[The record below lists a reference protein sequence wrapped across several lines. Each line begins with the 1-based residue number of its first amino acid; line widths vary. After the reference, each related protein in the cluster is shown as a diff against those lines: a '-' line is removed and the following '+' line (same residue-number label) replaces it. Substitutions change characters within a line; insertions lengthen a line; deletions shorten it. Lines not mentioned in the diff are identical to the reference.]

1 MKLRKLGTTD
11 LNVSELC
18 LGTMQFGWTADE
30 RASFA
35 VMDAFAEAGGNFL
48 DSADMYSNWAPDN
61 PGGVSEEVI
70 GRWLKERRNRD
81 RMVVATKVRARMWEG
96 EDGEGLSR
104 AHIVRA
110 VDDSLRRL
118 QVDTIDLYQCHW
130 PDEDTPIEETLS
142 AFSELIG
149 AGKVR
154 YVGVSNYSA
163 EQLEEA
169 LKVAD
174 DKHLPRFA
182 SLQPHYNLVLRF
194 EFEWTLADLCQREG
208 LAVIPYSPL
217 AGGLLTGK
225 YRKDRPLPDS
235 ARAGAVKSHMTEQ
248 ALRVVDLLE
257 ATAKAHGTS
266 PATVALAWLMA
277 RPAVT
282 APIIGANTTRQ
293 LADLLPATEL
303 RLSDEEL
310 KALDEVGKGM

>member
-1 MKLRKLGTTD
+1 MKLRRLGTTD

-48 DSADMYSNWAPDN
+48 DSADVYSNWAPGN

-70 GRWLKERRNRD
+70 GRWMKARRNRD
-81 RMVVATKVRARMWEG
+81 RVVVATKVRGRMWEG
-96 EDGEGLSR
+96 ADGEGLSR

-110 VDDSLRRL
+110 VEDSLRRL
-118 QVDTIDLYQCHW
+118 QVEAIDLYQCHW

-142 AFSELIG
+142 AFSELID

-154 YVGVSNYSA
+154 YIGASNYTA
-163 EQLEEA
+163 EQLEAA

-174 DKHLPRFA
+174 EKRLPRFVCF
-182 SLQPHYNLVLRF
+182 QPHYNLVLRF
-194 EFEWTLADLCQREG
+194 GFEWALAGLCQREG

-225 YRKDRPLPDS
+225 YRKGRPLPDS
-235 ARAGAVKSHMTEQ
+235 ARAQAVKSHMTDQ
-248 ALRVVDLLE
+248 AFRVIDVLE
-257 ATAKAHGTS
+257 ATAKAHGTA
-266 PATVALAWLMA
+266 PAAVALAWLMA
-277 RPAVT
+277 KPVVT
-282 APIIGANTTRQ
+282 APIIGANTPRQ
-293 LADLLPATEL
+293 LADLVPATEL
-303 RLSDEEL
+303 RLSEDEL
-310 KALDEVGKGM
+310 KALDEAGRGM